1 MSETPT
7 PGADPVT
14 PPPPA
19 PASPTRSRSL
29 INQAFIDE
37 LTQAEQVAAT
47 AALPEYAPAL
57 ADEEIDAA
65 FVNDFRAKV
74 AAADALVGGAAGKSA
89 DRKVASQREDEAKEA
104 LLAELQKVQTRAKRK
119 YKDTA
124 DPMREKYFIGER
136 LGNRAMIERVTRA
149 VLATVADD
157 RLPGQKT
164 EGTAALAAALETY
177 VKAQTGH
184 TSDQAGA
191 TSERAAL
198 EAKVKEVADLR
209 REIQYAA
216 DLLWPADK
224 KTHAGIRK
232 AFGLPVN
239 KALR

>member
-1 MSETPT
+1 MPDAPT
-7 PGADPVT
+7 PGAEPV
-14 PPPPA
+14 PA
-19 PASPTRSRSL
+19 PAPTSPTRSRSL

-47 AALPEYAPAL
+47 ATLAEYAGPL
-57 ADEEIDAA
+57 ADEEIDAV
-65 FVNDFRAKV
+65 FVTNFRAKV
-74 AAADALVGGAAGKSA
+74 AAADALVGGAAGKTA
-89 DRKVASQREDEAKEA
+89 DRKVASQREEDAKEA

-119 YKDTA
+119 YKDMD
-124 DPMREKYFIGER
+124 DPMRGKYFIGER
-136 LGNRAMIERVTRA
+136 FGNRAMIERVTRA
-149 VLATVADD
+149 VLGTLAED
-157 RLPGQKT
+157 RLPGQKP
-164 EGTAALAAALETY
+164 EGTAALAAALDAY
-177 VKAQTGH
+177 VKAQTGQ

-216 DLLWPADK
+216 DLLWPAEK

-232 AFGLPVN
+232 AFGIPVN